1 MKYIFDWQEGTN
13 EIVFTPS
20 KLFNKGGKKYVLSK
34 ISIVE
39 FVLKSDTKEIHS
51 SLGGCLQHIAKDLD
65 ADDLIN
71 LASVLYTWGM
81 YKGVKG

>member
-20 KLFNKGGKKYVLSK
+20 ELFNKGGKKYTLSK

-39 FVLKSDTKEIHS
+39 FILKSDTEEIHS
-51 SLGGCLQHIAKDLD
+51 TLDGCIQHLAEVMDT
-65 ADDLIN
+65 DDLIN
-71 LASVLYTWGM
+71 LASFMYTWGM
-81 YKGVKG
+81 YTGVKG